1 MEMHVVAFIAIGG
14 TLLFEGLIWAIF
26 PGPTRQMYIG
36 MLDQLDNKS
45 LHLGGLISVILGIVL
60 IGLAVN

>member
-45 LHLGGLISVILGIVL
+45 LHLGGAYIRYTRYSSDRLRS
-60 IGLAVN
+60 

>member
-45 LHLGGLISVILGIVL
+45 LHLGGAYIRHTWYSSDWLRS
-60 IGLAVN
+60 

>member
-36 MLDQLDNKS
+36 ML
-45 LHLGGLISVILGIVL
+45 
-60 IGLAVN
+60 VNNAFCEALEREII

>member
-26 PGPTRQMYIG
+26 PGPTRQMY
-36 MLDQLDNKS
+36 M
-45 LHLGGLISVILGIVL
+45 
-60 IGLAVN
+60 AC